1 MLQQLPPKR
10 RQVIRLS
17 LKRSDIVAAK
27 TAVGVLKIDAS
38 ENASEDMPLETLDES
53 DGIVHESLHLLYLS
67 GGFVFQ
73 LMTYIIAFC
82 SSLCWASQIW
92 TKLLFF

>member
-10 RQVIRLS
+10 RQIIRLL

-38 ENASEDMPLETLDES
+38 ENTSEDSPLENLDEP
-53 DGIVHESLHLLYLS
+53 DGIVDDLPIIYIQYSLPL
-67 GGFVFQ
+67 
-73 LMTYIIAFC
+73 
-82 SSLCWASQIW
+82 
-92 TKLLFF
+92 